1 MRDDARDD
9 LGWGDQFE
17 DSDAASSGAES
28 DASASEDDGRR
39 AMAVQTT
46 TTTTA
51 TTTTTSDA
59 AASRIARGDDARAT
73 HATHATA
80 ARDGAYVGSIGPELA
95 ALRAAQGESREHY
108 TMSHYDRLYG
118 SERRWRRDTRGSKVW
133 CKDVHGA
140 GCRECTSCHFC
151 RQKTT
156 DAKTTCV
163 CGSWRRA
170 PEGGRGRGVVVR
182 VVPGDAHGGE
192 FG

>member
-95 ALRAAQGESREHY
+95 ALRAAQGEIEGTLH
-108 TMSHYDRLYG
+108 
-118 SERRWRRDTRGSKVW
+118 
-133 CKDVHGA
+133 DVA
-140 GCRECTSCHFC
+140 LRS
-151 RQKTT
+151 
-156 DAKTTCV
+156 
-163 CGSWRRA
+163 
-170 PEGGRGRGVVVR
+170 VVR
-182 VVPGDAHGGE
+182 KRATVATGHARE
-192 FG
+192 